1 MLSLLGGSGLGLCPR
16 LGGSPLPSGHPP
28 VLPYRWASQASWP
41 AEPAAFVAALKQ
53 LDMDAVREDLKLM
66 FKTSQVWWP
75 ADYGNV
81 CHTGLEHS
89 TSRPHAALLR
99 TVLRAAGVAQHGLLP
114 HHRRPGRRRRRP
126 PTLRARAL
134 GETPFE
140 PGTRRSAVG
149 GQHEPG
155 QGPPPPRAD
164 QAEARAG
171 ALLGRPDRPRGQH
184 RHREHGWARARLNP
198 NPNPDL
204 HLEPNPDPNP
214 EPRPHH

>member
-81 CHTGLEHS
+81 CHTGLEPS
-89 TSRPHAALLR
+89 TSRPHA
-99 TVLRAAGVAQHGLLP
+99 LLP
-114 HHRRPGRRRRRP
+114 TRASLALDSTGRSSCGWRGTTRAPTAP
-126 PTLRARAL
+126 PTAGEASTAPANASSPSAR
-134 GETPFE
+134 
-140 PGTRRSAVG
+140 
-149 GQHEPG
+149 
-155 QGPPPPRAD
+155 
-164 QAEARAG
+164 
-171 ALLGRPDRPRGQH
+171 
-184 RHREHGWARARLNP
+184 
-198 NPNPDL
+198 
-204 HLEPNPDPNP
+204 
-214 EPRPHH
+214 